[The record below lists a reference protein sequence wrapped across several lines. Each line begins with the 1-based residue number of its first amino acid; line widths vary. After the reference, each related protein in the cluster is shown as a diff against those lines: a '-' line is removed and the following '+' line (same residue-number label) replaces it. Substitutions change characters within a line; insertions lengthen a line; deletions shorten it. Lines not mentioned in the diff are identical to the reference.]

1 MKKIALSFI
10 ALATMLSASNP
21 AIQKE
26 QVITKQAPKA
36 SLTDVDETQLEELM
50 KKGTIVIDVR
60 TPQEW
65 KQTGIIKGAH
75 KMMFF
80 TPNGQPDLANWFFE
94 LGHLVKDKNQPIL
107 IYCAHANRSK
117 ALGQGLDQMGFKH
130 VYELKG
136 GIENGWI
143 KAGKPTVKV
152 Q

>member
-1 MKKIALSFI
+1 MKKIIFSLAL
-10 ALATMLSASNP
+10 LSASLF
-21 AIQKE
+21 AEFKTVDAE
-26 QVITKQAPKA
+26 TFAKLQA
-36 SLTDVDETQLEELM
+36 
-50 KKGTIVIDVR
+50 KGYPVIDIR
-60 TPQEW
+60 TPMEW

-80 TPNGQPDLANWFFE
+80 TPNGQPDLANWFFA

-117 ALGQGLDQMGFKH
+117 VLGQGLDQMGFKH